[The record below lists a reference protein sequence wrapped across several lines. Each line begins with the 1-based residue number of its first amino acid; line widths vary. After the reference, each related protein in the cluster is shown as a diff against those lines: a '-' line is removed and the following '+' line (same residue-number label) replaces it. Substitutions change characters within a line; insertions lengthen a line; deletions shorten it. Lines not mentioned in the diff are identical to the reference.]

1 MRIPL
6 TGKPYTSKSIIA
18 SNQAS
23 INLYAEFNDDPQAPV
38 PITLYPMPGTTEFG
52 VPATEGT
59 SRGSY
64 RTSIGTAYAVVQ
76 NILYAVA
83 SNGAMSFVGVIADRG
98 SQIIFA
104 DNGLCLVIVD
114 GVQGWVVDLATN
126 AFAEIV
132 DPNFYGADYV
142 LFLDTFFIFNRPD
155 TNQFYISLSTVTY
168 ALLSGTAVG
177 LGTILDGG
185 IVGVGNGTITG
196 GNPGGILTGTIA
208 NPGTNLTDGIYND
221 EPLTGGT
228 GSGAT
233 ADITVSGNIVTS
245 LVIKNRGLG
254 YIIGDS
260 LSAAIP
266 NTFGTPLDYT
276 VDTVSIAY
284 LDGAYVGVPL
294 TGGSGTGAEATVT
307 VAGGA
312 VTAVVIT
319 AIGDGYA
326 IGDILSADNTDLGG
340 VGTGFAY
347 TVTQLDAYV
356 NGTYENVPLT
366 GGSGTGAIAHITVSG
381 RQVIAVDI
389 VDPGVDYV
397 VGDILSADAANLGGI
412 GSGFQYEV
420 DTNAEAFDPLDIA
433 AKSGSADPIVALATT
448 HKELWLIG
456 QLTCEVWIG
465 TGAADF
471 FFQLQ
476 QGAYIDHGC
485 AAQFSVA
492 SMDIMTCFI
501 MQDKQGSG
509 IIVKAANYQLQEIST
524 PAIVSMLKQM
534 ATFSDCVA
542 TTFQIEDHAFFIF
555 SFPTANKTMIY
566 DVKTELWAEWSWLNP
581 EDGSRNRH
589 RIQSAFFAFGMNLI
603 TDWETGEILELDP
616 DVYTDRN
623 SPIIRTRT
631 FMHLL
636 SEKFARITYQ
646 SFDADMEA
654 GTTPQVD
661 VDEGEE
667 LPQVLLSWS
676 DDRGKTFGNA
686 IPQTM
691 GNQGEYLTTISWNR
705 LGMARDRVFKL
716 EWSSPV
722 KTALNGAFIEAKA
735 FRS

>member
-52 VPATEGT
+52 TPATLGT

-104 DNGLCLVIVD
+104 DNGLCLVLVD

-142 LFLDTFFIFNRPD
+142 VFLDTFFIFNRPD
-155 TNQFYISLSTVTY
+155 TNQFYISLSMADY
-168 ALLSGTAVG
+168 ALLSGTAIG
-177 LGTILDGG
+177 SGTILDGG
-185 IVGVGNGTITG
+185 NLPVSAGTIVGGAGYV
-196 GNPGGILTGTIA
+196 
-208 NPGTNLTDGIYND
+208 DGAYVAV
-221 EPLTGGT
+221 PLTGGT
-228 GSGAT
+228 G
-233 ADITVSGNIVTS
+233 
-245 LVIKNRGLG
+245 
-254 YIIGDS
+254 
-260 LSAAIP
+260 
-266 NTFGTPLDYT
+266 
-276 VDTVSIAY
+276 
-284 LDGAYVGVPL
+284 
-294 TGGSGTGAEATVT
+294 TGAEATIT

-319 AIGDGYA
+319 DGGDNYV
-326 IGDILSADNTDLGG
+326 IGDILSANAANLGG
-340 VGTGFAY
+340 AGAGFTY

-366 GGSGTGAIAHITVSG
+366 GGSGTGATAHITVSG
-381 RQVIAVDI
+381 RQVTAVDI

-397 VGDILSADAANLGGI
+397 IGDILSADAANLGGM

-433 AKSGSADPIVALATT
+433 AKSGSADPIIALATT

-456 QLTCEVWIG
+456 NLTCEIWIG
-465 TGAADF
+465 SGAADF
-471 FFQLQ
+471 FFQQQ

-492 SMDIMTCFI
+492 SMDVMTCFI

-524 PAIVSMLKQM
+524 PAIVSILKQM

-542 TTFQIEDHAFFIF
+542 TTFQIEDHPFFVF
-555 SFPTANKTMIY
+555 SFPTANKTFFY

-616 DVYTDRN
+616 DVYTDRD

-636 SEKFARITYQ
+636 SEKFSRITYQ

-654 GTTPQVD
+654 GTTPQID

-686 IPQTM
+686 VPQTM

>member
-52 VPATEGT
+52 TPATLGT

-104 DNGLCLVIVD
+104 DNGLCLVLVD
-114 GVQGWVVDLATN
+114 GVQGWVVDLTTN
-126 AFAEIV
+126 TFAEIV

-142 LFLDTFFIFNRPD
+142 VFLDTFFIFNRPD
-155 TNQFYISLSTVTY
+155 TNQFYISLSMADY
-168 ALLSGTAVG
+168 ALLSGTAIG
-177 LGTILDGG
+177 SGTILDGG
-185 IVGVGNGTITG
+185 NLPVSAGTIVGGAGYV
-196 GNPGGILTGTIA
+196 
-208 NPGTNLTDGIYND
+208 DGAYVAV
-221 EPLTGGT
+221 PLTGGT
-228 GSGAT
+228 G
-233 ADITVSGNIVTS
+233 
-245 LVIKNRGLG
+245 
-254 YIIGDS
+254 
-260 LSAAIP
+260 
-266 NTFGTPLDYT
+266 
-276 VDTVSIAY
+276 
-284 LDGAYVGVPL
+284 
-294 TGGSGTGAEATVT
+294 TGAEATIT

-319 AIGDGYA
+319 DGGDNYV
-326 IGDILSADNTDLGG
+326 IGDILSANAANLGG
-340 VGTGFAY
+340 AGAGFTY

-366 GGSGTGAIAHITVSG
+366 GGSGTGATAHITVSG
-381 RQVIAVDI
+381 RQVTAVDI

-397 VGDILSADAANLGGI
+397 IGDILSADAANLGGM

-433 AKSGSADPIVALATT
+433 AKSGSADPIIALATT

-456 QLTCEVWIG
+456 NLTCEIWIG
-465 TGAADF
+465 SGAADF
-471 FFQLQ
+471 FFQQQ

-492 SMDIMTCFI
+492 SMDVMTCFI

-524 PAIVSMLKQM
+524 PAIVSILKQM

-542 TTFQIEDHAFFIF
+542 TTFQIEDHPFFVF
-555 SFPTANKTMIY
+555 SFPTANKTFFY

-616 DVYTDRN
+616 DVYTDRD

-636 SEKFARITYQ
+636 SEKFSRITYQ

-654 GTTPQVD
+654 GTTPQID

-686 IPQTM
+686 VPQTM